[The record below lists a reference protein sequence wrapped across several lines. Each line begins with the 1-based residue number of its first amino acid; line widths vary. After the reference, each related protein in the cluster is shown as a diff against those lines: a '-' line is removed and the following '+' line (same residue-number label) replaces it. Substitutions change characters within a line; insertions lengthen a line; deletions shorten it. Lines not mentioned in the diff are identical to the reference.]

1 MPTPSGIGSP
11 SRRGFW
17 ARGRC
22 IGGRGSATAGC
33 QIVRIASRQARPL
46 SDGASARPHWLPSRR
61 AGASPCRYTV
71 AASRGASLP
80 MAPAVRRRSS
90 RATGSCY
97 PSPRRHGPSSSKSR
111 RPWRVVAGSKRC
123 NHAHPASNQ
132 EGVERVLRRRVPRHL
147 PAHEVAVPGAL
158 FVRALAKHGEGDVAR
173 MNIGQL
179 AGLRCNPGTPLA
191 LLRRGTTGVPHEVVG
206 DEHFE
211 EIDRKWPTT

>member
-1 MPTPSGIGSP
+1 M
-11 SRRGFW
+11 
-17 ARGRC
+17 GRPPGHTGC
-22 IGGRGSATAGC
+22 QVGEPVLVRVGTLLRPAGGR
-33 QIVRIASRQARPL
+33 VFPWL
-46 SDGASARPHWLPSRR
+46 LPSVD
-61 AGASPCRYTV
+61 GQVEQPV
-71 AASRGASLP
+71 VVIHPLD
-80 MAPAVRRRSS
+80 
-90 RATGSCY
+90 ATD
-97 PSPRRHGPSSSKSR
+97 R
-111 RPWRVVAGSKRC
+111 RPVSLEGLGGLLQVASDVH
-123 NHAHPASNQ
+123 HAHPASNQ